1 MVSEV
6 AVILD
11 GKAFAAE
18 IRFEIKTTVDTLIE
32 RFNVVPH
39 LVVILIG
46 DDPASQSYVKGKESA
61 CLKAGIKS
69 SVIRM
74 PITITET
81 ELLAKI
87 TELNADRTVHGIL
100 LQLPIPK
107 RFDPDK
113 IIALIDKNKDVDG
126 FTPENVAALTN
137 GRPRL
142 VPCTPLGIIKIL
154 KKYAIPIA
162 GKHCVIVGRS
172 TIVGK
177 PMAALL
183 LLENGTVTICHTK
196 TVNLP
201 AITNQADILVVAVG
215 QPKMITGMHVKEGA
229 VVIDVGISKID
240 GVISGDVDYES
251 VYPKA
256 AFITPVPGGVG
267 PLTIA
272 CLLENCLKCYQT
284 LMEENH
290 D

>member
-1 MVSEV
+1 VSEV

-18 IRFEIKTTVDTLIE
+18 IRSEIKTTVDTLIE

-46 DDPASQSYVKGKESA
+46 EDPASQSYVKGKESA

-74 PITITET
+74 PITVTET

-256 AFITPVPGGVG
+256 AFITPVPGGEG
-267 PLTIA
+267 PLTISWPFRN
-272 CLLENCLKCYQT
+272 LP
-284 LMEENH
+284 
-290 D
+290 